1 MAGGAMPGQVESR
14 LRRDEVLARVEQVG
28 LERAASEAG
37 VTVRTVERWQGKARA
52 AESVDG
58 EQVDGVL
65 MAPAAPVVS
74 PVPVGEVDDGDL
86 GAQLSR
92 TAQAARRAAEK
103 AIARL
108 EEALPTARN
117 PQALAVAVGVMTDKA
132 AQLQRI
138 LDEEEERKARLA
150 QGQAE
155 VIAGLF
161 PLALEAAGVPVAP
174 FRPVLGELL
183 RRAGEGGPL
192 TVSPAIAQ
200 PAYAAVRGYFER
212 ILREELEEERRMLAA
227 GSSSDD
233 EQDEAEARRLSDALL
248 AGGEVVVGADVPVPD
263 SDVVEAEVV
272 DERSID
278 EQAAELA
285 ERVMA
290 KMNAEEGAEP
300 WSALRTRIAP
310 STFSVD
316 DPAASTVRYG
326 PQRWSS

>member
-1 MAGGAMPGQVESR
+1 MAGVAMPGQVESR
-14 LRRDEVLARVEQVG
+14 ARREAV
-28 LERAASEAG
+28 LERADEVGVEAAAAEAG
-37 VTVRTVERWQGKARA
+37 VTVRTVERWRSRARA
-52 AESVDG
+52 AESGEVERLDG
-58 EQVDGVL
+58 ELVVPN
-65 MAPAAPVVS
+65 ASVVSSAPVS
-74 PVPVGEVDDGDL
+74 QEDDGDL

-161 PLALEAAGVPVAP
+161 PLALQAAGVPVDA

-192 TVSPAIAQ
+192 VVSPAVAQ

-212 ILREELEEERRMLAA
+212 IFREELEEDRWALPA
-227 GSSSDD
+227 GPDAV
-233 EQDEAEARRLSDALL
+233 EEAEAQELCDALS
-248 AGGEVVVGADVPVPD
+248 AGGEVTVGAVPD
-263 SDVVEAEVV
+263 AEEVADAEVV
-272 DERSID
+272 DERSLD
-278 EQAAELA
+278 EQARELSA
-285 ERVMA
+285 RIMENM
-290 KMNAEEGAEP
+290 AEEERAEP
-300 WSALRTRIAP
+300 WSALRTRTAP

-316 DPAASTVRYG
+316 DPADSIVRGG
-326 PQRWSS
+326 PERWA